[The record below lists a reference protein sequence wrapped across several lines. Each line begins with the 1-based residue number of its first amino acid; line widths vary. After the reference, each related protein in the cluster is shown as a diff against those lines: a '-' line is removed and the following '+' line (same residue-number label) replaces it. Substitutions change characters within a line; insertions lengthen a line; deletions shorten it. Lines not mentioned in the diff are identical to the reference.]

1 MIFKNPVPQN
11 FPDDGYN
18 VSDAEMSRRR
28 RAVRARYFQEA
39 FDLALD
45 ACEQLGL
52 TGQEAEDFLQNERIV
67 ISWELDKTGL

>member
-1 MIFKNPVPQN
+1 MIAKNPVPQQ

-28 RAVRARYFQEA
+28 RALRHQYFQAA
-39 FDLALD
+39 FDVALD

-52 TGQEAEDFLQNERIV
+52 SGQEAEDFLINEKIK
-67 ISWELDKTGL
+67 ISWDLDQTGL